1 MRITFLTLF
10 PEMYDNFLHTSII
23 GRAILENKVSVDF
36 VNIRDFAL
44 DKYKH
49 VDDTPY
55 GGGAGMIMKCQPVL
69 DALES
74 VRTEQS
80 HVVLFAANGKQY
92 KQSIARRYATTY
104 DHLILLCGHY
114 EGIDARIEN
123 HVDEVISIGD
133 YILTGGELVS
143 MVVADSVIRL
153 LNGVILEDSIN
164 DESYEN
170 GLLEYPQYTKPQDY
184 KGEKIP
190 DVLASGNH
198 ENIRKW
204 RKQQSLVMTREK
216 RKDLF
221 DAYVL
226 TEEDKKL
233 LKEYDNKNE

>member
-10 PEMYDNFLHTSII
+10 PEMYRDFCKTSII
-23 GRAILENKVSVDF
+23 GRAIEENKVTVDF

-69 DALES
+69 DALDS
-74 VRTEQS
+74 VRDEKS
-80 HVVLFAANGKQY
+80 YVVLFAANGKQY
-92 KQSIARRYATTY
+92 NQSIARQYANLE
-104 DHLILLCGHY
+104 HLILLCGHY

-133 YILTGGELVS
+133 YVLTGGELAS
-143 MVVADSVIRL
+143 MVVADSIIRL
-153 LNGVILEDSIN
+153 LDGVIQQESIN

-190 DVLASGNH
+190 EVLASGDH
-198 ENIRKW
+198 EKIRKW
-204 RKQQSLVMTREK
+204 RRTQSLVKTREK

-221 DAYVL
+221 EQYTL
-226 TEEDKKL
+226 TKEDKKL
-233 LKEYDNKNE
+233 LDEFDKEHE

>member
-10 PEMYDNFLHTSII
+10 PEMYSDFCHTSII
-23 GRAILENKVSVDF
+23 GRAISEGKVTVDF

-74 VRTEQS
+74 VRNENS
-80 HVVLFAANGKQY
+80 KVVLFAANGKKY
-92 KQSIARRYATTY
+92 NQSLARDYAEL

-114 EGIDARIEN
+114 EGIDARIEK
-123 HVDEVISIGD
+123 HVDEVLSIGD
-133 YILTGGELVS
+133 YVLTGGELAS
-143 MVVADSVIRL
+143 MVVADSIIRL
-153 LNGVILEDSIN
+153 LDGVIQQDSIN

-190 DVLASGNH
+190 SVLASGDH
-198 ENIRKW
+198 EKIRKW
-204 RKQQSLVMTREK
+204 RKLQSLLLTREK
-216 RKDLF
+216 RPDLF
-221 DAYVL
+221 AKYALSD
-226 TEEDKKL
+226 EDKKL
-233 LKEYDNKNE
+233 LKDFDENRDE

>member
-10 PEMYDNFLHTSII
+10 PEMYGNFLHTSII

-74 VRTEQS
+74 VRTEES

-92 KQSIARRYATTY
+92 KQSIARRYATY

-133 YILTGGELVS
+133 YILTGGELAS

-164 DESYEN
+164 DLIDEIRS
-170 GLLEYPQYTKPQDY
+170 
-184 KGEKIP
+184 KI
-190 DVLASGNH
+190 
-198 ENIRKW
+198 K
-204 RKQQSLVMTREK
+204 
-216 RKDLF
+216 
-221 DAYVL
+221 
-226 TEEDKKL
+226 
-233 LKEYDNKNE
+233 

>member
-10 PEMYDNFLHTSII
+10 PEMYSDFCKTSII
-23 GRAILENKVSVDF
+23 GRAIDENKVSVDF

-44 DKYKH
+44 DKFKH

-69 DALES
+69 DSLDS
-74 VRTEQS
+74 VRKENS

-92 KQSIARRYATTY
+92 NQSIARKYAKL

-133 YILTGGELVS
+133 YVLTGGELAS

-153 LNGVILEDSIN
+153 LNGVIQEESIN
-164 DESYEN
+164 EESYEN

-190 DVLASGNH
+190 EVLASGDH
-198 ENIRKW
+198 EKIRKW
-204 RKQQSLVMTREK
+204 RRTQSLVKTREK

-221 DAYVL
+221 EQYSL
-226 TEEDKKL
+226 TKEDKKL
-233 LKEYDNKNE
+233 LEEFDKEHE

>member
-10 PEMYDNFLHTSII
+10 PEMYDNFLLTSII

-74 VRTEQS
+74 VRTEES

-92 KQSIARRYATTY
+92 KQSIARRYATY

-114 EGIDARIEN
+114 
-123 HVDEVISIGD
+123 
-133 YILTGGELVS
+133 
-143 MVVADSVIRL
+143 
-153 LNGVILEDSIN
+153 
-164 DESYEN
+164 
-170 GLLEYPQYTKPQDY
+170 KPQNY
-184 KGEKIP
+184 NGEKIP

-204 RKQQSLVMTREK
+204 RRQQSLVMTREK